1 MEKLIGCWQQQ
12 QLRPDLEPTELELL
26 IQHLSSTEGR
36 GFLIAVT
43 ISTLEEQRFCDW
55 LMSRAIPQ
63 ISIVDRRLALESALD
78 RWRNH
83 QNLSLEE
90 KQSLL
95 HYVREPE
102 GLGVLRAYTNST
114 EEDRFQTWLSD

>member
-1 MEKLIGCWQQQ
+1 M
-12 QLRPDLEPTELELL
+12 
-26 IQHLSSTEGR
+26 
-36 GFLIAVT
+36 AVT

-83 QNLSLEE
+83 QNLALEE
-90 KQSLL
+90 KQSLR

-102 GLGVLRAYTNST
+102 GLGVLRAYTNSA
-114 EEDRFQTWLSD
+114 EESQFQTWLSEQASGSNSDSFAAIKNNI